1 VNGFLIASWL
11 GLVAVAQT
19 GSPGETIPSEAQVR
33 ETIRKGLDFL
43 MSNQEPDGS
52 WGHYRNAGADEFWT
66 NPETHRSWTVAVTG
80 LVCLTLVETGLSDAN
95 RAAYEK
101 GINYVLDN
109 ALVKRPNEWDVDNTW
124 AYVYALPALV
134 DAYRRLPETAAER
147 RARVKTMTDAVIAI
161 LAETQTPSG
170 GWGYYD
176 FDAYTNPG
184 SWATSFMTAVV
195 VLGLQDAKEAG
206 FIVDDKMY
214 KGAVKA
220 VKRCRLPTGAYTYS
234 VEAVPS
240 PRHSEWIDQIK
251 GSLGRIQVC
260 NLALLRAGEEMP
272 KERLT
277 EGLDWFFNEHRFLDI
292 ARKKPIPH
300 ETYYLNSGY
309 FYFFG
314 HFYAAEVI
322 RSLPPEDQSRYW
334 GLLQREVVKTK
345 EADGSMWD
353 YYMNSYHR
361 PYGTAFGVMSLSQSL
376 RPHSLEPAKSSLHQ
390 D

>member
-1 VNGFLIASWL
+1 MSL
-11 GLVAVAQT
+11 LVVTLLLSAVAQT
-19 GSPGETIPSEAQVR
+19 SPIVETIPTKVQVQ
-33 ETIRKGLDFL
+33 ETIRRGLEFL
-43 MSNQEPDGS
+43 MKNQEPDGS
-52 WGHYRNAGADEFWT
+52 WGHFRNAGAEEFWT
-66 NPETHRSWTVAVTG
+66 NPESHRSWTVAVTG
-80 LVCLTLVETGLSDAN
+80 LVCLTLVESGLDDTN
-95 RAAYEK
+95 RTAYER
-101 GINYVLDN
+101 GIDYILEN

-134 DAYRRLPETAAER
+134 DAHRRTPESAAER
-147 RARVKTMTDAVIAI
+147 RSKIHDMTDAVLGK

-184 SWATSFMTAVV
+184 SWATSFMTAVAL
-195 VLGLQDAKEAG
+195 LGMQEARQAG
-206 FIVDDKMY
+206 FKVDDKMY
-214 KGAVKA
+214 DGAVKA

-240 PRHSEWIDQIK
+240 PRHSEYIDQIK

-260 NLALLRAGEEMP
+260 NLALLRAGQAMP
-272 KERLT
+272 AEKLK
-277 EGLDWFFNEHRFLDI
+277 EGLDWFFKEHRFLDI

-300 ETYYLNSGY
+300 ETYYYNSGY

-322 RSLPPEDQSRYW
+322 RELPAGDQSKYW
-334 GLLQREVVKTK
+334 GLLQREIVKTQ

-361 PYGTAFGVMSLSQSL
+361 PYGTAFSVMSLEKSL
-376 RPHSLEPAKSSLHQ
+376 APASATPSTKSSPPT